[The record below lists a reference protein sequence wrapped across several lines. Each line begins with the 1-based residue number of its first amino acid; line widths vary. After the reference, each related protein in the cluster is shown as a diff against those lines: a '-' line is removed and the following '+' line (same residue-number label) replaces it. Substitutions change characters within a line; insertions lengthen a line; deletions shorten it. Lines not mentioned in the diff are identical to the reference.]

1 MDVIKRN
8 GELNMSRKT
17 LWLVAGL
24 VVVIIGLVGYILLP
38 KGNSGAPVS
47 QTGATVKTSSS
58 ASAGFTKTQAKEL
71 ISKNYDDRNDYD
83 FRVYY
88 DGQNGYVLVAKSFL
102 DNDKRRKTSG
112 DVYYSNSLQLV
123 DNSRLSSDYGSDLIN
138 SGRGQLVYKEMNVN
152 AD

>member
-58 ASAGFTKTQAKEL
+58 ASAGFTKAQAKEL
-71 ISKNYDDRNDYD
+71 ISKNYNE
-83 FRVYY
+83 
-88 DGQNGYVLVAKSFL
+88 
-102 DNDKRRKTSG
+102 
-112 DVYYSNSLQLV
+112 
-123 DNSRLSSDYGSDLIN
+123 SSDYNYEVYFDNNNQWILVKRNYLGKDNNATGEVLFYYADTMKLVSSQNSTSDYAYNLIN
-138 SGRGQLVYKEMNVN
+138 SGKAKLIYSG
-152 AD
+152 DGH